1 MTLVPEW
8 DWYDEPLPS
17 NIELGE
23 NVQLYSGYVF
33 GRYRST
39 RPCGARIGAHT
50 GVYSWGLLELG
61 PDAELR
67 VGAYSSLVGCLIN
80 ANSRVE
86 IGDHAL
92 IANQVVIAD
101 TPAPVPPQ
109 AGPGSGRAP
118 DTSIVIGDN
127 CWIGQRAIVLAGA
140 RLGDG
145 VIVGAA
151 TVVDFEVPA
160 YSIVAGNP
168 ARVVGQAPPK
178 RPALRDVL
186 SGTC

>member
-8 DWYDEPLPS
+8 DWYEQPLPP
-17 NIELGE
+17 NAEFGAG
-23 NVQLYSGYVF
+23 VQLYSGYAF

-50 GVYSWGLLELG
+50 GVYSWGLFELG

-67 VGAYSSLVGCLIN
+67 VGAYCSLVGCVIN

-101 TPAPVPPQ
+101 TPAPVPPA
-109 AGPGSGRAP
+109 AGPGTGRP
-118 DTSIVIGDN
+118 PETTIVIGDN
-127 CWIGQRAIVLAGA
+127 VWIGQRAIVLAGA
-140 RLGDG
+140 DIGEG
-145 VIVGAA
+145 AVIGAC
-151 TVVDFEVPA
+151 TVVDFAVPA
-160 YSIVAGNP
+160 YAVVAGSP
-168 ARVVGQAPPK
+168 ARVVGQAPPR
-178 RPALRDVL
+178 RPEVAR
-186 SGTC
+186 G